1 MAKFRNVDPA
11 DPYTPCFG
19 VNGVPVLPAGEEGEL
34 EPEGW
39 IRVGDEVRVTRVL
52 DAKEL
57 ELVTKGKKEATR
69 R

>member
-19 VNGVPVLPAGEEGEL
+19 VNGVPVVDFEEREL
-34 EPEGW
+34 ELEQEGW
-39 IRVGDEVRVTRVL
+39 IRVGDRVRVTRVL
-52 DAKEL
+52 SVKEL
-57 ELVTKGKKEATR
+57 ELVMKGKEAKR